1 MRPSNAA
8 APGNVALP
16 RRTLSAFLRTL
27 WNVEP
32 ALLTM
37 PEPAAR
43 DESANPYLSPAGLH
57 LPAHHSAE
65 RHWYRAAAAHAA
77 AHLVYSHQPFERSG
91 LAPVTQALIGLL
103 EDARIEWLACRELP
117 GLRPLWLAHHAPP
130 DQPGEGFEALML
142 RLARSL
148 LDPQCRDT
156 HPWVLKGRGLFFTE
170 AAGVTTQA
178 LALRQPGELQ
188 HAASLLGN
196 DIGQMRL
203 PFNPRLYAPGP
214 SYRDDNRALWRADP
228 PEPVA
233 PAPAAS
239 QPHPD
244 SGEPPVEV
252 PLTLSVRQRHPEWDW
267 LIARYR
273 NDWCTVFDTPAPAPA
288 DSRLA
293 AAAPPDPGL
302 VRRLRRTLHR
312 TRDTRTLARHGDQID
327 LDALLRWAVAARS
340 GQPGDERVHRQRQR
354 GPDSGA
360 LLLLLDLSASSGER
374 VAEGLASVLDTA
386 AAAATALQATGG
398 ACAVDGFHS
407 NGRHEVHY
415 ERIKG
420 FDTALA
426 PNALADLR
434 SGGSTRL
441 GAALRHATATLARRR
456 GERRTLLVLTDGQTH
471 DVDVHDPRYLIE
483 DARRAV
489 HEAARQGVLSVC
501 ITLGTEGERSA
512 RRIFG
517 AKHCRSLRQVEALPH
532 AIARL
537 GL

>member
-1 MRPSNAA
+1 MRLSDVAA
-8 APGNVALP
+8 CGNVALP
-16 RRTLSAFLRTL
+16 RRALSAFMRTL

-37 PEPAAR
+37 PEAAAR

-57 LPAHHSAE
+57 LPAHHAAE

-77 AHLVYSHQPFERSG
+77 AHLVYSRQPFGRSG
-91 LAPVTQALIGLL
+91 LA
-103 EDARIEWLACRELP
+103 
-117 GLRPLWLAHHAPP
+117 HHAAPEEH
-130 DQPGEGFEALML
+130 GEGFEALML

-148 LDPQCRDT
+148 LDPHCSDP
-156 HPWVLKGRGLFFTE
+156 HPWVQKGRSLFFTDG
-170 AAGVTTQA
+170 AAQA
-178 LALRQPGELQ
+178 LALRQPGELR

-203 PFNPRLYAPGP
+203 PFNPRLYTPGP

-228 PEPVA
+228 PESVA
-233 PAPAAS
+233 PEPAAS
-239 QPHPD
+239 TPQPED
-244 SGEPPVEV
+244 TEPPVEV
-252 PLTLSVRQRHPEWDW
+252 PLTMSVMQRHPEWDW

-273 NDWCTVFDTPAPAPA
+273 NDWCTVLDTRVPSTADAALPSAP
-288 DSRLA
+288 
-293 AAAPPDPGL
+293 PPDPGL
-302 VRRLRRTLHR
+302 VHRLRRTLQQSR
-312 TRDTRTLARHGDQID
+312 ETRTLARDGDQID
-327 LDALLRWAVAARS
+327 LDALLRWAIAARS
-340 GQPGDERVHRQRQR
+340 GRSGDERIHRQRQR
-354 GPDSGA
+354 GPDRSA

-374 VAEGLASVLDTA
+374 VADGLASVLDTA
-386 AAAATALQATGG
+386 AAAASALQASGG
-398 ACAVDGFHS
+398 ACAIDGFHS

-420 FDTALA
+420 FDTPLA
-426 PNALADLR
+426 PNALAGLR

-441 GAALRHATATLARRR
+441 GAALRHATATLARRH

-489 HEAARQGVLSVC
+489 REAAQQGVLAVC
-501 ITLGTEGERSA
+501 ITLGAEGEPSA

-517 AKHCRSLRQVEALPH
+517 AKHCRSLRQVEGLPQ